1 MRWSM
6 AQRLAAGLALPLAT
20 LVAIGVVTY
29 LNTTSLVATSR
40 RVAHTHAVIEQLEAL
55 LAAATDAETGQR
67 GFLLTGDERF
77 LEPYVAAT
85 RRLGQLEQSIR
96 TLTADNPDQQRRLD
110 AADRLLAGKLAEL
123 AETIDLRRSR
133 GFDAALAVVRGNTGK
148 RLMDELRA
156 AVGEMEREEANLL
169 ERRAAEADATARVT
183 TSSILYGTLLALLL
197 ASLGSFVV
205 VRGVTHHVRSGVVG
219 IVSSANEILAATAQQ
234 AAGATAAAVAIQ
246 ETSTTVEEVKR
257 TSQVA
262 FEKAESVAAAAQ
274 RTAQVSR
281 DGGRAVE
288 ECVHGMRESRERMEG
303 LAERVLAL
311 SQQAQTIGEI
321 IATVNELAEQ
331 SNILAVNAAIEAAKA
346 GETGRGFAVVAA
358 EVKALAERSKQ
369 ATGQVR
375 AILAEIQRATQG
387 AVMAAEQGVK
397 TAETGVGVAARAGE
411 SIAVLTQGVSEA
423 AQAAQQILASAQQQ
437 AAGMDQIAL
446 AMQSIHQSSTQNM
459 ASTRQMERAAG
470 DLSSLALRL
479 RALVAR
485 SGDGAAPERREG
497 SGGGSGSGA
506 ASG

>member
-1 MRWSM
+1 MRMRWTM
-6 AQRLAAGLALPLAT
+6 AQRLAAGLVLPLAT
-20 LVAIGVVTY
+20 LLAIGVVTY
-29 LNTTSLVATSR
+29 RNTTSLVETSR
-40 RVAHTHAVIEQLEAL
+40 RVAHTHAVLEKLEAL

-77 LEPYVAAT
+77 LEPYVAGT
-85 RRLGQLEQSIR
+85 QRLGELERSLGALI
-96 TLTADNPDQQRRLD
+96 ADNPAQRRRLD
-110 AADRLLAGKLAEL
+110 AADRLIASKLAEL
-123 AETIDLRRSR
+123 KETVELRRTR
-133 GFDAALAVVRGNTGK
+133 GFDAALAVVRSDAGK
-148 RLMDELRA
+148 RLMDALRVV
-156 AVGEMEREEANLL
+156 VGEMESEEENLL
-169 ERRAAEADATARVT
+169 ERRAADAEATARAT
-183 TSSILYGTLLALLL
+183 TSSVLYGTLLALLL
-197 ASLGSFVV
+197 ASLGGLVV
-205 VRGVTHHVRSGVVG
+205 VRGVTRHVRSGVVG

-234 AAGATAAAVAIQ
+234 AAGATAAAAAVQ

-262 FEKAESVAAAAQ
+262 FQKAGAVAEAAQ

-288 ECVHGMRESRERMEG
+288 ECVHGMTESKQRMES

-346 GETGRGFAVVAA
+346 GETGKGFAVVAA

-375 AILAEIQRATQG
+375 TILAEIQRATQG

-397 TAETGVGVAARAGE
+397 TAESGVGVAARAGE
-411 SIAVLTQGVSEA
+411 SIAQLTQGVNEA

-470 DLSSLALRL
+470 DLSGLAHRL
-479 RALVAR
+479 RALVATA
-485 SGDGAAPERREG
+485 GDGTAPER
-497 SGGGSGSGA
+497 GGSAGA
-506 ASG
+506 AAG

>member
-1 MRWSM
+1 M

-20 LVAIGVVTY
+20 LLAIGAVTY
-29 LNTTSLVATSR
+29 RNTASLVETSR
-40 RVAHTHAVIEQLEAL
+40 RVAHTHAVLEKLEAL
-55 LAAATDAETGQR
+55 LATATDAETGQR

-85 RRLGQLEQSIR
+85 QRLGELEHDVK
-96 TLTADNPDQQRRLD
+96 TLAADNPAQQHRLD

-123 AETIDLRRSR
+123 KETIEVRRTR
-133 GFDAALAVVRGNTGK
+133 GLDAALAIVRSDAGK
-148 RLMDELRA
+148 RLMDSLRA
-156 AVGEMEREEANLL
+156 VVGEMESDEQTLL
-169 ERRAAEADATARVT
+169 ERRAADADATARAT

-197 ASLGSFVV
+197 ASLGGFVV
-205 VRGVTHHVRSGVVG
+205 VRGVTQHVRSGVVG

-234 AAGATAAAVAIQ
+234 AAGATAAAAAVQ

-262 FEKAESVAAAAQ
+262 FEKAEAVAEAAQ
-274 RTAQVSR
+274 RTAAVSR

-288 ECVHGMRESRERMEG
+288 ECVHGMRESKERMES

-411 SIAVLTQGVSEA
+411 SIAVLTQGVNEA

-446 AMQSIHQSSTQNM
+446 AMRNIHQSSTQNM

-470 DLSSLALRL
+470 DLSALAHRL

-485 SGDGAAPERREG
+485 SGDGAATAPGRGME
-497 SGGGSGSGA
+497 A
-506 ASG
+506 ATG